1 MAGKYDCWASY
12 GNTFTYERWPLHSSL
27 RYNHSFDPYHFGAG
41 YAIQCGRRNQER
53 SVRLGLQTSNLVG
66 TLDRGRGCLGL
77 RKRAWFLYGICALA
91 LVLVLVPGFGVKVN
105 GAQRW
110 LGLGPLRLQP
120 SEFAKIGLVL
130 ILAVY
135 LSANQRE
142 IKSLCRGFVY
152 PSLILGLVLGLIML
166 QPDFGTTFLCG
177 AVGATMMFLAGVSLR
192 WLLPIAGLA
201 VSGFALLVYLDP
213 VRIRRVTSFLDV
225 EANANDSAY
234 QLWQGMLAFGVG
246 GVDGVGLGKGRQQMH
261 FLPEAHTDFIFSVIG
276 EELGLIFSLGIV
288 ACFLALFVLV
298 AWRLREAPN
307 LYLFL
312 IGSGA
317 ILAIALQ
324 AVINVGVV
332 TGSMPTKGMSLPFIS
347 YGGSNLMVTFVL
359 IGLILNVFR
368 NWGGPVYGPARRGS
382 LPTCFKGSARIGVRT
397 KNWPRS

>member
-1 MAGKYDCWASY
+1 MIVGQATA
-12 GNTFTYERWPLHSSL
+12 TRSSM
-27 RYNHSFDPYHFGAG
+27 NGGHFIPVFVITIAL
-41 YAIQCGRRNQER
+41 ALTT
-53 SVRLGLQTSNLVG
+53 LGLVMLFSAGAATKSGPHALVSKQAIWLCLSIVAGGISAFVNLEW
-66 TLDRGRGCLGL
+66 L
-77 RKRAWFLYGICALA
+77 RKRAWLLYGICALA

-135 LSANQRE
+135 LSGNQRE
-142 IKSLCRGFVY
+142 IKSLWRGFVF
-152 PSLILGLVLGLIML
+152 PSLILGLVLALIML

-192 WLLPIAGLA
+192 WLLPLAGLA
-201 VSGFALLVYLDP
+201 MSGFAVLVYLDP

-246 GVDGVGLGKGRQQMH
+246 GIDGVGLGKGRQQMH

-324 AVINVGVV
+324 ALINVGVV

-368 NWGGPVYGPARRGS
+368 NWGGPVLS
-382 LPTCFKGSARIGVRT
+382 
-397 KNWPRS
+397 RSREL